1 MITVQSTYYPTIYP
15 HFLNHIIEIEKKTQK
30 NVYSKVSRN
39 TIRVLGQKLKETLAN
54 LTNLIINREKGDN
67 GQFIIKVPKVL

>member
-1 MITVQSTYYPTIYP
+1 M
-15 HFLNHIIEIEKKTQK
+15 
-30 NVYSKVSRN
+30 SRN
-39 TIRVLGQKLKETLAN
+39 TIGVLGQKRKETLAN